1 MHLVKDWQTH
11 IVTFR
16 ALIAANMDQYPISEL
31 CKCTIESIATEIHK
45 TTARLLW
52 NTRHNSC
59 KNARYD
65 NIMFNSK
72 KNKLKTAELVTDWHC
87 GL

>member
-31 CKCTIESIATEIHK
+31 CKCTIESIATEIQK
-45 TTARLLW
+45 PQQDFYEILGTIAAKMQVMT
-52 NTRHNSC
+52 
-59 KNARYD
+59 
-65 NIMFNSK
+65 I
-72 KNKLKTAELVTDWHC
+72 
-87 GL
+87 